1 MHAMLE
7 ERCSTIRNSLL
18 SLNLS
23 LAIAEATNC
32 GLISYL
38 LTREP
43 GSSRFFYGSISAY
56 SQKAKISTLGIPES
70 LLNTYG
76 SVSSEIALEMA
87 FRVRALFDS
96 DLGLAET
103 GIAGPT
109 GGNKSK
115 PVGLFYIALSH
126 KNGEDY
132 CTKHLFTGN
141 RVQNRTQSAVLSLEM
156 LDLYLSE
163 R

>member
-1 MHAMLE
+1 MFE
-7 ERCSTIRNSLL
+7 ERCNIIRNSLL
-18 SLNLS
+18 NLNLT

-43 GSSRFFYGSISAY
+43 GSSRFFYGGISAY
-56 SQKAKISTLGIPES
+56 SQKSKISALGISES
-70 LLNTYG
+70 LINTYG
-76 SVSSEIALEMA
+76 SVSREIALEMA
-87 FRVRALFDS
+87 FKVRTLFDS

-103 GIAGPT
+103 GIAGPS
-109 GGNKSK
+109 GGDESK
-115 PVGLFYIALSH
+115 PVGLFYIALSN
-126 KNGEDY
+126 KSGEDY

-141 RVQNRTQSAVLSLEM
+141 RDQNRTQSALLSLEM

-163 R
+163 L